1 MEEQS
6 GHLSADQAADLPPVK
21 TIDEALTRIG
31 SLAGRND
38 DDTKNEVLQCFKFI
52 KTSSEMNE
60 LKNVNP
66 DDLKRWAHPIA
77 LMTQSNNQEIRELAE
92 SQLKKIVAERPEIK
106 TESHASVCHLYNQE
120 IGNFAENAIRL
131 TDSLQINVLHVS
143 SAQNSTKKTFNH
155 TKGQKI
161 VIRMPMYP
169 SNVANNC
176 KARIKRLAKINKN
189 KSVEWNMRKLLQDMR
204 GDQKLINIIKKFE
217 RVSLG
222 SRYAVQG
229 GIIENLTYSKGY
241 SRMTAERRKYVVSS
255 DIVPASI
262 VTTLYCY
269 EDAATTAIAKMKG
282 HEIMVGGQKKSTMHC
297 GQYKFLVVLKN
308 QSGEEIRWEMKHS
321 KEAEEGPVIYF
332 PIGLDLET
340 CKLKVQSGLIDLYC
354 ACLNVT
360 ATEYSEGREYILK
373 MVRIKTQAVVNAS
386 KKSQEVVPTEK
397 DYVIGQGRWS
407 ANRNLNQRKIEVTDE
422 VLLEYNVRNDYE
434 RTEAAKKVIKMI
446 KDGGG
451 RIVLCE
457 KRDSGDVFIALKGQL
472 ALDRASKYLLRRMT
486 YHQRKDEHN
495 ARQREKY
502 KALRI
507 EELENIR
514 KSKMNAF
521 TIKSKGVSDTSLKNT
536 ILGLDQNDKPPDAD
550 PYLREGASALH
561 GKYTFNCHIPKKT
574 YPNKNIEYL

>member
-6 GHLSADQAADLPPVK
+6 GHLSADQAAAADQAADLPPVK

-60 LKNVNP
+60 LKNVNL

-77 LMTQSNNQEIRELAE
+77 LMIQSNNQEIRELAK
-92 SQLKKIVAERPEIK
+92 SQLQKIIAERPEIK

-131 TDSLQINVLHVS
+131 TDSLEINVLHVS
-143 SAQNSTKKTFNH
+143 TARNSLKKTFDH
-155 TKGQKI
+155 TKGKI

-169 SNVANNC
+169 SNVANDC
-176 KARIKRLAKINKN
+176 KTRIKRLAKINKN

-204 GDQKLINIIKKFE
+204 GDQQLINIIKKFE

-222 SRYAVQG
+222 SRYTEQG
-229 GIIENLTYSKGY
+229 GIIENLTYSQGY

-262 VTTLYCY
+262 VTTSYCY

-282 HEIMVGGQKKSTMHC
+282 HEIMVGGQKKSKLHC
-297 GQYKFLVVLKN
+297 GKYEFNVVLKN
-308 QSGEEIRWEMKHS
+308 QSGEEIRS
-321 KEAEEGPVIYF
+321 SPVIYF
-332 PIGLDLET
+332 PIRLDKET

-360 ATEYSEGREYILK
+360 ATEYNEGSESILK
-373 MVRIKTQAVVNAS
+373 MVRIKTQAVVNAA

-397 DYVIGQGRWS
+397 DYVIGQGRES

-451 RIVLCE
+451 RIVQCE
-457 KRDSGDVFIALKGQL
+457 KRDSGDVFIALEDQL
-472 ALDRASKYLLRRMT
+472 ALDRVSKYLLWRMT

-495 ARQREKY
+495 ARRREKC
-502 KALRI
+502 KALRN

-536 ILGLDQNDKPPDAD
+536 ILGLNQNDKPPDAD

-561 GKYTFNCHIPKKT
+561 GK
-574 YPNKNIEYL
+574 